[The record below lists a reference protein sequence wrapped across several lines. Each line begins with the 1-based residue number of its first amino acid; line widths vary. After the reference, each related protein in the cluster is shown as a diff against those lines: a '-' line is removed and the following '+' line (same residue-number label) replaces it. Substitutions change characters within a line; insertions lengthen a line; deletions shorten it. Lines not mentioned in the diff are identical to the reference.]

1 MGILLLLQRFIMAR
15 EEFLDELSDQF
26 PSQAI
31 YSYDETFRYD
41 TDRLA
46 LMDSVLDGS
55 FDKYEC
61 NVPACNFRYEITADA
76 VFHLKVAYND
86 NVWKKT
92 FSYITEAF
100 EIGEAAYRFFIAVPR
115 AMSEGEALSAN
126 EEKHPIEKESYLTHD
141 HCLDNNAAEQAEI
154 IFPPCFRAKGKYV
167 HASVFLCTDD
177 SYLLSII
184 HICPAGKHRNLLEV
198 FFTDEDFAKLIAK
211 AYLENFDREVCPSP
225 LDEVYQ
231 HVYRCVTH

>member
-1 MGILLLLQRFIMAR
+1 MAR

-61 NVPACNFRYEITADA
+61 NVTDCNFRYEITAGA
-76 VFHLKVAYND
+76 VFHLEVAYND
-86 NVWKKT
+86 DVWKKS

-115 AMSEGEALSAN
+115 ALDEGEVLLSN
-126 EEKHPIEKESYLTHD
+126 EEKYPIQKESYLTHD
-141 HCLDNNAAEQAEI
+141 HCLDDDVGKPSEI
-154 IFPPCFRAKGKYV
+154 ILPPCFRAKGEYV
-167 HASVFLCTDD
+167 SASLFLCTND

-184 HICPAGKHRNLLEV
+184 HMCPAGKHRNLLEAS
-198 FFTDEDFAKLIAK
+198 FTDEDFAKLIAE
-211 AYLENFDREVCPSP
+211 AYVENFDREVCPGL

-231 HVYRCVTH
+231 HVYKCVTH